1 MAKLSLKSSAEPL
14 PGRSSSKSPTISETT
29 IKPII
34 ILFGPTAVGKTAI
47 LGRFDATRYSVI
59 NADSI
64 QVYRG
69 LDIGSAKATIEEL
82 EAIEHHLIDI
92 RNADQSFSVGD
103 FIQAADE
110 AVALIHGQDKIPIIS
125 GGTAFYV
132 KHFLYGLSEAP
143 SSDEEVRARVSIL
156 VEEKGLSWAH
166 KRLEEIDPVSA
177 ARIHP
182 NDTYRITRALEVYEQ
197 SGKPLSHFDLPS
209 ERRIANPTLI
219 IGLERQRRDLL
230 ERLQRRVGRMETD
243 GLVEEIR
250 SLIRQ
255 GARSSWPSMAG
266 IGYREFFELSESG
279 EYSVQSV
286 LRRIERNTKLYTK
299 RQMTFFRSFTT
310 AEWFDADDVDSII
323 ERVEAFV
330 RGEG

>member
-14 PGRSSSKSPTISETT
+14 PGRSSSKSPTTSET

-47 LGRFDATRYSVI
+47 LSRFDSARYSVI

-64 QVYRG
+64 QVYKG
-69 LDIGSAKATIEEL
+69 LDIGSAKATGAER

-92 RNADQSFSVGD
+92 REMDQSFSVGD
-103 FIQAADE
+103 FIEAADE
-110 AVALIHGQDKIPIIS
+110 AVALIHSQNKIPIIS

-143 SSDEEVRARVSIL
+143 SSNEDVRARVGALI
-156 VEEKGLSWAH
+156 EEKGLSWGY
-166 KRLEEIDPVSA
+166 KRLAEVDPVSA
-177 ARIHP
+177 DRIHP
-182 NDTYRITRALEVYEQ
+182 NDTYRISRALEVYEQ
-197 SGKPLSHFDLPS
+197 SGKPLSSFDLPS
-209 ERRIANPTLI
+209 EKRISNPILI
-219 IGLERQRRDLL
+219 IGLERERQELLDRLSRRIK
-230 ERLQRRVGRMETD
+230 QMETD

-250 SLIRQ
+250 SLLRQ
-255 GARSSWPSMAG
+255 GAQSTWASMAG

-299 RQMTFFRSFTT
+299 RQMTFFRSFAA
-310 AEWFDADDVDSII
+310 AEWFGADDVDSII